1 MRGKPGVH
9 RTWRNYLQ
17 ILHYA
22 ILYKGPECLRIL
34 VYGQGLV
41 PELPE
46 TQREN
51 GTVLRGL
58 QRAVSR
64 VDVGLS
70 DT

>member
-1 MRGKPGVH
+1 M
-9 RTWRNYLQ
+9 Q

-22 ILYKGPECLRIL
+22 ILYKKPECLRIL
-34 VYGQGLV
+34 VSGQGLV

-46 TQREN
+46 SPKED
-51 GTVLRGL
+51 GTVVRGL